1 MNEILEAFSVE
12 KDSLLLEITSV
23 NNGKEKLQEEYKSIL
38 TEMGEVLLFTLT
50 ILLWSFNFILLIL
63 MM

>member
-50 ILLWSFNFILLIL
+50 ILL
-63 MM
+63 